1 MTPIVARVAGR
12 PIPLALV
19 ERRIE
24 ELRRGPRGRQLP
36 AADGP
41 GYADLCR
48 WIARELV
55 TEAIVA
61 DEARRRRVP
70 VDDVITAVTGGVT
83 VSEEESR
90 AYYERNQDLF
100 RRPERR
106 TIDWQGVGRVDLR
119 HGELVGPFEDEVF
132 AGAVEELVRG
142 GGHEAR
148 IVAIHPPGVVPFEQ
162 ARVAIEGELLVAAR
176 ERAFDA
182 WLEERRREIVAV
194 EPEWEHPG
202 HPVHGLPSH
211 RH

>member
-1 MTPIVARVAGR
+1 MTPIVATVAGR

-36 AADGP
+36 VTDGP

-61 DEARRRRVP
+61 DEARRRGIP

-83 VSEEESR
+83 VPETEQR

-119 HGELVGPFEDEVF
+119 RGELVGPFEDAVF
-132 AGAVEELVRG
+132 AAAVGELVRG
-142 GGHEAR
+142 GGQEAR
-148 IVAIHPPGVVPFEQ
+148 IVGIHPPGVVPFEEAQ
-162 ARVAIEGELLVAAR
+162 SAIERELVMAAR
-176 ERAFDA
+176 AGAFDA
-182 WLEERRREIVAV
+182 WLEERRRDLVAV
-194 EPEWEHPG
+194 DPEWEHPG
-202 HPVHGLPSH
+202 HPIHGQPGH